1 MSDVVL
7 ASDNQGKIRE
17 INSLLRNTPLEVVGQ
32 GSLGVEPIEETGT
45 TFIENALLKARN
57 AARQTGLA
65 AIADDSGLEVD
76 ALGGRPGVYS
86 ARFAGPQATD
96 TKNVEKLLAAL
107 DGISPEKRSAR
118 FRCAMVYV
126 THADDPDPLICEGA
140 WEGKIITE
148 PKGDNG
154 FGYDP
159 IFWIEGEKATA
170 AELAP
175 ERKNILSHR
184 GQALRMLVAQ
194 LAERSQKRPNNLN
207 P

>member
-7 ASDNQGKIRE
+7 ASDNQEKIRE

>member
-1 MSDVVL
+1 MSNVVL

-45 TFIENALLKARN
+45 TFIDNALLKARN

-107 DGISPEKRSAR
+107 DGIAPEKRGAR

-126 THADDPDPLICEGA
+126 THADDADPLICEGA
-140 WEGKIITE
+140 WEGKIISE

-194 LAERSQKRPNNLN
+194 LAERSQKRPNI
-207 P
+207 

>member
-7 ASDNQGKIRE
+7 ASDNQGKIGE

-96 TKNVEKLLAAL
+96 TKNAEKLLAAL

-126 THADDPDPLICEGA
+126 THADDADPLICEGA

>member
-7 ASDNQGKIRE
+7 ASDNQEKIRE

-140 WEGKIITE
+140 WKGKIITE

>member
-7 ASDNQGKIRE
+7 ASDNQGKIWE

-126 THADDPDPLICEGA
+126 THADDADPLICEGA

>member
-1 MSDVVL
+1 
-7 ASDNQGKIRE
+7 
-17 INSLLRNTPLEVVGQ
+17 
-32 GSLGVEPIEETGT
+32 VEPIEETGT

>member
-17 INSLLRNTPLEVVGQ
+17 INSLLRNAPLEVVGQ

-45 TFIENALLKARN
+45 TFIDNALLKARN

-107 DGISPEKRSAR
+107 DGIAPEKRGAR

-126 THADDPDPLICEGA
+126 THADDADPLICEGA
-140 WEGKIITE
+140 WEGKIISE

>member
-126 THADDPDPLICEGA
+126 THADDADPLICEGA
-140 WEGKIITE
+140 WEGNIITE

>member
-1 MSDVVL
+1 MIDVVL

-45 TFIENALLKARN
+45 TFIDNALLKARN

-96 TKNVEKLLAAL
+96 TANVEKLLAAL
-107 DGISPEKRSAR
+107 DGIPPDERSAR

-126 THADDPDPLICEGA
+126 THADDADPLICEGA
-140 WEGKIITE
+140 WEGNIITE
-148 PKGDNG
+148 PRGDNG

-194 LAERSQKRPNNLN
+194 LAERS
-207 P
+207 

>member
-126 THADDPDPLICEGA
+126 THADDADPLICEGA

-194 LAERSQKRPNNLN
+194 LAERS
-207 P
+207 

>member
-126 THADDPDPLICEGA
+126 THADDADPLICEGA

>member
-76 ALGGRPGVYS
+76 ALEGRPGVYS

-96 TKNVEKLLAAL
+96 TKNDEKLLAAL

-126 THADDPDPLICEGA
+126 THADDADPLICEGA

-154 FGYDP
+154 FGYDQ

>member
-45 TFIENALLKARN
+45 TFIDNALLKARN

-76 ALGGRPGVYS
+76 ALRGRPGVYS

-96 TKNVEKLLAAL
+96 TANVEKLLAAL
-107 DGISPEKRSAR
+107 DGIAPEKRGAR

-126 THADDPDPLICEGA
+126 THADDADPLICEGA
-140 WEGKIITE
+140 WEGNIITE
-148 PKGDNG
+148 PRGDNG

-194 LAERSQKRPNNLN
+194 LAERS
-207 P
+207 

>member
-45 TFIENALLKARN
+45 TFIDNALLKARN

-96 TKNVEKLLAAL
+96 TANVEKLLAAL
-107 DGISPEKRSAR
+107 DGIPPDERSAR

-126 THADDPDPLICEGA
+126 THADDADPLICEGA
-140 WEGKIITE
+140 WEGNIITE

>member
-194 LAERSQKRPNNLN
+194 LAERSQKRPNNSN

>member
-107 DGISPEKRSAR
+107 DGIAPEKRGAR
-118 FRCAMVYV
+118 FRCTMVYV
-126 THADDPDPLICEGA
+126 THADDADPLICEGA

>member
-7 ASDNQGKIRE
+7 ASDNQGKIWE

>member
-126 THADDPDPLICEGA
+126 SHADDPDPLICEGA

>member
-1 MSDVVL
+1 MSNVVL

-45 TFIENALLKARN
+45 TFIDNALLKARN

-107 DGISPEKRSAR
+107 DGIAPEKRGAR

-126 THADDPDPLICEGA
+126 THADDADPLICEGA
-140 WEGKIITE
+140 WEGKIISE

-194 LAERSQKRPNNLN
+194 LAERSQKRPNNSN

>member
-126 THADDPDPLICEGA
+126 THADDADPLICEGA
-140 WEGKIITE
+140 WEGKIISE

-194 LAERSQKRPNNLN
+194 LAERS
-207 P
+207 